1 MHSIHKAGATKC
13 QYCAVMN
20 ISLEM
25 CLNMRPEK
33 LRAKYYDLAQLT
45 RIIRGFGMY
54 WREKKNL
61 LQNPALSCSLNYINI
76 NYASPKLISRK

>member
-1 MHSIHKAGATKC
+1 MPVLCSIEYIAR
-13 QYCAVMN
+13 
-20 ISLEM
+20 M

-54 WREKKNL
+54 GEGRTYYRVL
-61 LQNPALSCSLNYINI
+61 LCPALLII
-76 NYASPKLISRK
+76 LTLTMRPQKSP

>member
-1 MHSIHKAGATKC
+1 MPVLCSIEYIAR
-13 QYCAVMN
+13 
-20 ISLEM
+20 M

-54 WREKKNL
+54 WREKNI
-61 LQNPALSCSLNYINI
+61 LQSPALSCSLNYINI